1 MRLRRK
7 SGGRD
12 APHGPGVSIW
22 RPRAWRVNAGTSKGS
37 PGTTPLC
44 DRQGRRSTEQEAAQS
59 RAAGRSGQSS
69 LWGSGHHADC
79 VKTTNGLSF

>member
-44 DRQGRRSTEQEAAQS
+44 DRRGRRSAEQEAAQS
-59 RAAGRSGQSS
+59 RAAGRSGQSG
-69 LWGSGHHADC
+69 LWGSGHRAD
-79 VKTTNGLSF
+79 FA